1 MSTIFSEFEDFPY
14 DELDQLSQSQSTG
27 SEYDPEVDGASGSN
41 YSGSQVGFHICHD
54 NWLSWAVTINQKFQT
69 RT

>member
-14 DELDQLSQSQSTG
+14 DELDQLSQSQSQSTG

-41 YSGSQVGFHICHD
+41 YSGSQVGFPICHD
-54 NWLSWAVTINQKFQT
+54 N
-69 RT
+69 

>member
-14 DELDQLSQSQSTG
+14 DELDQLSQSQSQSTG

-41 YSGSQVGFHICHD
+41 YSGSQVGFPIRHD
-54 NWLSWAVTINQKFQT
+54 NKVQKLT
-69 RT
+69 HVND